1 MARLCD
7 IDLKTAVNRLATIRR
22 RPTRLRNSRRFELNN
37 PRERFLNWLSVEQ
50 GRSPRTIEAYS
61 RDLLGYEEFIS
72 SRDHDVFSATSED
85 IEQYILFLR
94 SAGKAAKSVARSF
107 AAVRML
113 HRYLSDESIR
123 TDNPASSVD
132 GVKVPSGI
140 PKALSEDDIDRL
152 LSSVGGVDS
161 FALRDR
167 ALLEFLYATGAR
179 ISEVCGLSLGD
190 IDMESGLVRLFGKGS
205 KERVVPFGSLAA
217 KAMQEWLSPGGRGML
232 VPQQWAR
239 RDFAD
244 AVFLGARGT
253 RLSRQA
259 AWGIVRK
266 YAQRAGLAED
276 LSPHVLRHSCATHM
290 LVHGADLRIVQELL
304 GHASVST
311 TQVYTKVD
319 NEILFAMYAQSHP
332 RARLG
337 S

>member
-1 MARLCD
+1 M
-7 IDLKTAVNRLATIRR
+7 
-22 RPTRLRNSRRFELNN
+22 
-37 PRERFLNWLSVEQ
+37 EQ

-61 RDLLGYEEFIS
+61 RDLLGYEKFIS
-72 SRDHDVFSATSED
+72 TRDHDVFSATSED

-107 AAVRML
+107 AAIRML

-190 IDMESGLVRLFGKGS
+190 IDMESGLVRLFGKG
-205 KERVVPFGSLAA
+205 
-217 KAMQEWLSPGGRGML
+217 
-232 VPQQWAR
+232 
-239 RDFAD
+239 
-244 AVFLGARGT
+244 
-253 RLSRQA
+253 
-259 AWGIVRK
+259 
-266 YAQRAGLAED
+266 
-276 LSPHVLRHSCATHM
+276 
-290 LVHGADLRIVQELL
+290 
-304 GHASVST
+304 
-311 TQVYTKVD
+311 
-319 NEILFAMYAQSHP
+319 
-332 RARLG
+332 
-337 S
+337 